1 MTACPYWRAASVGS
15 RRPSPGRSCTLTVV
29 TSYDDGSDPETYT
42 LVWDGYTASEARTLC
57 VARLREAGHK
67 IHAGCDGSITTHH
80 VDGSVQTLTWT
91 DNPGGGDA
99 P

>member
-1 MTACPYWRAASVGS
+1 MTARPYWKAASVGS

-80 VDGSVQTLTWT
+80 VETEGV
-91 DNPGGGDA
+91 
-99 P
+99 